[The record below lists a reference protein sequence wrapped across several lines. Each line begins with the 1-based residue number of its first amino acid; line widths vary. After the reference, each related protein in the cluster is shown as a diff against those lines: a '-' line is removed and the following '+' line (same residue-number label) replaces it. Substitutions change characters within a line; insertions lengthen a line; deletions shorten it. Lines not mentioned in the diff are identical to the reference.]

1 MRNSEQFEADG
12 MGSGI
17 DGRPNVVSMVLGELP
32 RKGVTD
38 QMDACIPL
46 ILGQSYESES
56 YVTGNYGPSPQEGC
70 MNRSIR
76 FGDLLI
82 KAETGVV
89 RTFTNGK
96 RQTSG
101 FMIVDQSAR

>member
-46 ILGQSYESES
+46 ILGQ
-56 YVTGNYGPSPQEGC
+56 
-70 MNRSIR
+70 
-76 FGDLLI
+76 LI